1 MWRFE
6 SSFSETRRLEAHHP
20 PALRCW
26 SCARGQPGRVKQF
39 LRPASVSFACLARG
53 SAGGCFRWN
62 KIFPVS
68 DCTAARGCR
77 ANSEKV
83 YLLME
88 KFHSQRCGGG
98 AVSHFSR
105 RPVDELFG
113 ERYQLSAFTCELYH
127 HHHVG
132 WLWLGRHRFV
142 VWDHPS
148 LLTET
153 ETRRVEAAAAN
164 RLPTC
169 RNGYGKPFWERG
181 RTGKYFLRVTNGSNV
196 L

>member
-26 SCARGQPGRVKQF
+26 SCARGQLGRVKQF

-53 SAGGCFRWN
+53 SAGGCCRWN
-62 KIFPVS
+62 KIFPAS

-88 KFHSQRCGGG
+88 KSHSQRCGGG

-132 WLWLGRHRFV
+132 CGWGGTGSSSGITQVFWLKLKHGELKLQQQTVYPLV
-142 VWDHPS
+142 VMDMVNPS
-148 LLTET
+148 
-153 ETRRVEAAAAN
+153 
-164 RLPTC
+164 
-169 RNGYGKPFWERG
+169 GKGDEPGNIFYE
-181 RTGKYFLRVTNGSNV
+181 
-196 L
+196 